1 MKDTIRI
8 IEHLKDQPVCKLVLN
23 LDHGLMILEVS
34 GNTKQK
40 VACIEIENN
49 GPGMDSPA
57 SKRIFEPFFTTK
69 MWTNSPALP
78 FGLLFY
84 YSG

>member
-8 IEHLKDQPVCKLVLN
+8 IEHLKDQPVCKLVLS

-49 GPGMDSPA
+49 GPGMDSPTG
-57 SKRIFEPFFTTK
+57 KRIFEPFFTTK
-69 MWTNSPALP
+69 SVDQVTGFAFRSLI
-78 FGLLFY
+78 LL
-84 YSG
+84 